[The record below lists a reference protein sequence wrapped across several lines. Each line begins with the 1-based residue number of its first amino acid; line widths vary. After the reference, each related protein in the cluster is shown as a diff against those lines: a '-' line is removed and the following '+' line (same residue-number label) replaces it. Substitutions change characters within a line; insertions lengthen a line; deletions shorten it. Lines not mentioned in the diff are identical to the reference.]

1 MNIVQL
7 CWLLLLPMP
16 WLWIA
21 ASATSTEKPNCP
33 KKCGNINIPYPFG
46 IGNPRCSMNKSFLL
60 KCNHSKSSNSSSK
73 LLLRDLQVLNISV
86 EEGTVTVSTYV
97 PYYCYNMSWIG
108 LDYWLYQV
116 NLTGTP
122 FTFSATENRFIAI
135 GCDTEAYMAD
145 SDGTRFGYGC
155 TSVCYHPVNLT
166 REGPCSGIGC
176 CQTQIPNGV
185 KTLDMSIQS
194 VYNYSYSSKFSPCNY
209 IFLARKDWFDFS
221 TIDLIR
227 LTNVDR
233 KPPTVLDWV
242 VGEETCEL
250 MDLSYASSS
259 IYPCGPNTNCVNSNN
274 GPGHRCVC
282 KPGYQGNPYLFD
294 SQGCKDIDE
303 CLDQTM
309 HRCKGTCKNTQGNY
323 TCHCPLGMSGDG
335 KVACQGFR
343 VTTLVAVC
351 GMLIFLAFM
360 IIVAWIECKRR
371 KKHRNFQQNGGS
383 LLKNQKIRIFSEKEL
398 VKATENYDNS
408 RLLGRGG
415 SGAVYK
421 GVLANGSLVAVKKPN
436 VADKT
441 KIKHFQREVIKQEF
455 QHEISIVS
463 RVNHKNVVKL
473 LGLCLETKFPSLIYE
488 FISNGSLF
496 DHLHVK
502 RSAMLKS
509 WANRLRI
516 AAEISL
522 ALDYLHSLADPPIIH
537 RDVKSMNILLDEK
550 FTAKVSD
557 FGASVLIPFGQS
569 VVDTK
574 IQGTHGYLDPEYLI
588 TGLLTVKS
596 DLYSF
601 GVVLMELL
609 TGQKPILQR
618 RNPEENVNFIQYFI
632 SSVEQKIFSQVLM
645 SCEDVDRRES
655 EQIEAVAELAVR
667 CLNSS
672 SIERPTMKEV
682 AEQLNGLKKLHETFK
697 AQENDE
703 EMESLLG
710 KENDAMF
717 YSISETHYT
726 TTFDIE
732 LQ

>member
-21 ASATSTEKPNCP
+21 ASAISTEKPNCP
-33 KKCGNINIPYPFG
+33 KKCGNITIPYPFG

-60 KCNHSKSSNSSSK
+60 NCNHSKSSNSSSK
-73 LLLRDLQVLNISV
+73 LLLGDLQVLNISV

-97 PYYCYNMSWIG
+97 PYYCYDMAWIG

-135 GCDTEAYMAD
+135 GCDTVAYMAD

-233 KPPTVLDWV
+233 KPPTVLDWA
-242 VGEETCEL
+242 VGEETCES

-259 IYPCGPNTNCVNSNN
+259 IYPCGPNTNCVNSDN
-274 GPGHRCVC
+274 GPGYRCVC

-294 SQGCKDIDE
+294 SLGCKDIDE
-303 CLDQTM
+303 CLDQTIY
-309 HRCKGTCKNTQGNY
+309 HCEGTCKNTQGNY

-343 VTTLVAVC
+343 VTTLIAVC

-421 GVLANGSLVAVKKPN
+421 GVLADGSLVAVKKPN

-441 KIKHFQREVIKQEF
+441 KIKHFQREVIKQAF

-463 RVNHKNVVKL
+463 QVNHKNVVKL

-522 ALDYLHSLADPPIIH
+522 ALDYLHSLANPPIIH

-574 IQGTHGYLDPEYLI
+574 IHGTHGYLDPEYLI

-609 TGQKPILQR
+609 TGQKPILKR

-632 SSVEQKIFSQVLM
+632 SSVEQKKISQVLM
-645 SCEDVDRRES
+645 NCEDVDRRES

-672 SIERPTMKEV
+672 GIERPTMKEV
-682 AEQLNGLKKLHETFK
+682 AEQLNGLMKLHETFE

-717 YSISETHYT
+717 YSISETHYMT
-726 TTFDIE
+726 AFEIE

>member
-1 MNIVQL
+1 MNIV

-33 KKCGNINIPYPFG
+33 KKCGDITIPYPFG

-73 LLLRDLQVLNISV
+73 LLLGDLQVLNISV

-97 PYYCYNMSWIG
+97 PYYSYNMSRIG
-108 LDYWLYQV
+108 LDYWSYQV

-122 FTFSATENRFIAI
+122 FTFSATENRVIAI
-135 GCDTEAYMAD
+135 GCDTLGCIAD
-145 SDGTRFGYGC
+145 IDGTQFVSGC
-155 TSVCYHPVNLT
+155 ASICDHPVNLT

-176 CQTQIPNGV
+176 CQTQIPNGL
-185 KTLDMSIQS
+185 KSIDMSIDA
-194 VYNYSYSSKFSPCNY
+194 VYNYTYSRHFSPCNY
-209 IFLARKDWFDFS
+209 VFLARKDWFDFS
-221 TIDLIR
+221 SIDLIS

-233 KPPTVLDWV
+233 KPPTVLDWA
-242 VGEETCEL
+242 VGEETCES

-259 IYPCGPNTNCVNSNN
+259 IYP
-274 GPGHRCVC
+274 
-282 KPGYQGNPYLFD
+282 Y
-294 SQGCKDIDE
+294 IDE

-309 HRCKGTCKNTQGNY
+309 HGCEGTCKNTQGNY

-343 VTTLVAVC
+343 VTTLVAE
-351 GMLIFLAFM
+351 I
-360 IIVAWIECKRR
+360 
-371 KKHRNFQQNGGS
+371 
-383 LLKNQKIRIFSEKEL
+383 
-398 VKATENYDNS
+398 
-408 RLLGRGG
+408 
-415 SGAVYK
+415 K

-441 KIKHFQREVIKQEF
+441 KIKHFQREVIKQAF

-463 RVNHKNVVKL
+463 QVNHKNVVKL
-473 LGLCLETKFPSLIYE
+473 LGLCLETEFPSLIYE

-496 DHLHVK
+496 HHLHVK

-537 RDVKSMNILLDEK
+537 RDVRSMNILLDEK

-574 IQGTHGYLDPEYLI
+574 IHGTHGYLDPEYLI

-609 TGQKPILQR
+609 TGWKPILKQK
-618 RNPEENVNFIQYFI
+618 NPEENVNFIQCFI
-632 SSVEQKIFSQVLM
+632 SSVEQKKISQVLM
-645 SCEDVDRRES
+645 NCEDVDWSES

-682 AEQLNGLKKLHETFK
+682 AEQLNGLMKLHETFE

-710 KENDAMF
+710 KENDANVVLNIRNPLHD
-717 YSISETHYT
+717 SI
-726 TTFDIE
+726 
-732 LQ
+732 

>member
-1 MNIVQL
+1 
-7 CWLLLLPMP
+7 
-16 WLWIA
+16 
-21 ASATSTEKPNCP
+21 
-33 KKCGNINIPYPFG
+33 
-46 IGNPRCSMNKSFLL
+46 
-60 KCNHSKSSNSSSK
+60 
-73 LLLRDLQVLNISV
+73 
-86 EEGTVTVSTYV
+86 
-97 PYYCYNMSWIG
+97 
-108 LDYWLYQV
+108 
-116 NLTGTP
+116 
-122 FTFSATENRFIAI
+122 
-135 GCDTEAYMAD
+135 
-145 SDGTRFGYGC
+145 
-155 TSVCYHPVNLT
+155 
-166 REGPCSGIGC
+166 
-176 CQTQIPNGV
+176 
-185 KTLDMSIQS
+185 
-194 VYNYSYSSKFSPCNY
+194 
-209 IFLARKDWFDFS
+209 
-221 TIDLIR
+221 
-227 LTNVDR
+227 
-233 KPPTVLDWV
+233 
-242 VGEETCEL
+242 
-250 MDLSYASSS
+250 
-259 IYPCGPNTNCVNSNN
+259 
-274 GPGHRCVC
+274 
-282 KPGYQGNPYLFD
+282 
-294 SQGCKDIDE
+294 
-303 CLDQTM
+303 
-309 HRCKGTCKNTQGNY
+309 
-323 TCHCPLGMSGDG
+323 
-335 KVACQGFR
+335 
-343 VTTLVAVC
+343 
-351 GMLIFLAFM
+351 MLIFLAFM

-441 KIKHFQREVIKQEF
+441 KIKHFQREVIKHEF

-509 WANRLRI
+509 WANHLRI

-557 FGASVLIPFGQS
+557 FGACVLIPFGQS

-588 TGLLTVKS
+588 TGLLIVKS

-609 TGQKPILQR
+609 TGQKPILKR

-632 SSVEQKIFSQVLM
+632 SSVEQKFFSQVLM
-645 SCEDVDRRES
+645 NCEDVDRRES

-682 AEQLNGLKKLHETFK
+682 AEQLNGLKKLHETFE

-726 TTFDIE
+726 TAFDIE